1 MLEIANNCATATRAL
16 AVPDHQVYLVPP
28 LSGLLLSLLC
38 SWYVH
43 LPCFKIL
50 GSGCLCCLWR
60 LDTER
65 HSYSSVALLWC
76 ANFTFQQT
84 LSGKE
89 GLNPRARYALLCP
102 ERLQSQTGIVLFLGQ
117 RRNQSRKYG
126 AGSDGQV
133 TRPCVYVYVC
143 VCVQALGIREI
154 PLSAKP

>member
-38 SWYVH
+38 SRYIH

-50 GSGCLCCLWR
+50 GSGCLCCLWI

-65 HSYSSVALLWC
+65 HSNSSVALLWC
-76 ANFTFQQT
+76 ANFPS
-84 LSGKE
+84 LSSRPF
-89 GLNPRARYALLCP
+89 LARYALLCP

-133 TRPCVYVYVC
+133 TRPCVYVYV
-143 VCVQALGIREI
+143 
-154 PLSAKP
+154 